1 MSTAEVSPT
10 PAAKVE
16 VVNIPL
22 QLIKPSRNNP
32 RKTFDDLNDLANSI
46 RQNGLQQPL
55 LVRPHPTITGAYD
68 LVAGE
73 RRWRASKLAEKPTAP
88 CIVKQLSDEEAL
100 DLQMVENI
108 QREDL
113 SPREAAEGYARLLKR
128 HGDVATVAA
137 KVGKEVA
144 EVTRVLQLNKLTASA
159 KEALAKGEMLL
170 GHAYELCRLREHE
183 QKQALDFLFEKGD
196 RAPQIQTRAGWKSV
210 GRRAVPIADLRV
222 WIQNTLMLDLS
233 KAPFD
238 TADATLNP
246 KAGACSACPH
256 RTGNAPILFADIKN
270 GDVCTVPSCFFAKRN
285 ATIDIKAQALAK
297 EHGHKSLMK
306 IAVGWISSHKDE
318 SIPLFDKQVYS
329 NTGLALIEPGTECEY
344 TKPAMVVYC
353 ERSENVK
360 VGQYVSVCT
369 KAGYDGECKKHN
381 GRTRRD
387 QTARP
392 KVSPKERAN
401 RRVENWKK
409 EQPMVVLARIAKATV
424 EAAKK
429 VKVTGKQLKQAM
441 ALVSDEVFDHVYS
454 DRYREIGK
462 AFGLEA
468 AVEKNHSGRDWQAP
482 LEKFTAESP
491 LARLVLT
498 YCAHNFGEHAGSKI
512 RALAKTFKVDVAKI
526 SSEAEK
532 ELAAKTREEI
542 MRAQRVEE
550 RRKAGRGTATSAP
563 SGEDIK
569 MRIKAR

>member
-1 MSTAEVSPT
+1 MSTAEASPT

-22 QLIKPSRNNP
+22 QLIKPSRTNP

-46 RQNGLQQPL
+46 RQNDLQQPL
-55 LVRPHPTITGAYD
+55 LVRPHPTISGAYD

-73 RRWRASKLAEKPTAP
+73 RRWRASKLAEKQTAP
-88 CIVKQLSDEEAL
+88 CIVKQLTDEDAL

-108 QREDL
+108 QRENL
-113 SPREAAEGYARLLKR
+113 SPLEAAEGYARLLKR

-137 KVGKEVA
+137 KVGKEVP
-144 EVTRVLQLNKLTASA
+144 EVTRVLQLNKLICAA
-159 KEALAKGEMLL
+159 KEALARGDMLL

-183 QKQALDFLFEKGD
+183 QKQALGFLFEKGD
-196 RAPQIQTRAGWKSV
+196 RAPQIQTRAGWKAV
-210 GRRAVPIADLRV
+210 GRRAVPLADLRV
-222 WIQNTLMLDLS
+222 WIQNTLMLDLA

-238 TADATLNP
+238 TADVTLNP
-246 KAGACSACPH
+246 KAGACAACPN

-285 ATIDIKAQALAK
+285 AALDRKAEALAK
-297 EHGHKSLMK
+297 EHGHKSILK
-306 IAVGWISSHKDE
+306 VAVGWVGGHKDE
-318 SIPLFDKQVYS
+318 SIPTFDKQVYN

-381 GRTRRD
+381 GRVRRD
-387 QTARP
+387 NTARP
-392 KVSPKERAN
+392 KVSPREHAN
-401 RRVENWKK
+401 RRIENWKK
-409 EQPMVVLARIAKATV
+409 EQPMLVLARIAKATV

-429 VKVTGKQLKQAM
+429 PKVTGAQLKQAT

-468 AVEKNHSGRDWQAP
+468 EADKQHSGRDWRRS
-482 LEKFTAESP
+482 LEAFAGKSP
-491 LARLVLT
+491 LAKLVLT
-498 YCAHNFGEHAGSKI
+498 FCAHNFSEHSG
-512 RALAKTFKVDVAKI
+512 AKVREIAKVFKVDARRI
-526 SSEAEK
+526 AAEAERDLATQVSE
-532 ELAAKTREEI
+532 ELR
-542 MRAQRVEE
+542 RA
-550 RRKAGRGTATSAP
+550 RRLKQPRKQQA
-563 SGEDIK
+563 
-569 MRIKAR
+569 

>member
-1 MSTAEVSPT
+1 MSSPEVT
-10 PAAKVE
+10 THNPATTQVIE
-16 VVNIPL
+16 VPL
-22 QLIKPSRNNP
+22 HLIKPSKTNP
-32 RKTFDDLNDLANSI
+32 RKAFADLSDLANSI
-46 RQNGLQQPL
+46 RQNGVQQPL
-55 LVRPHPTITGAYD
+55 LVRPHPTVSGTYD

-73 RRWRASKLAEKPTAP
+73 RRWRASKLAEKSTAP
-88 CIVKQLSDEEAL
+88 CIVRPLTDEEAL

-113 SPREAAEGYARLLKR
+113 SPLEATQGYAKLLKR

-144 EVTRVLQLNKLTASA
+144 EVTRVLQLNRLTSSA

-210 GRRAVPIADLRV
+210 GRRAVPVADLRV
-222 WIQNTLMLDLS
+222 WIQNTLMLDLA

-246 KAGACSACPH
+246 KAGACSTCPH
-256 RTGNAPILFADIKN
+256 RTGNAPILFADIKS

-285 ATIDIKAQALAK
+285 AALDCRAQALAK
-297 EHGHKSLMK
+297 EHGHKSILK
-306 IAVGWISSHKDE
+306 IAVGWVSGHKDE
-318 SIPLFDKQVYS
+318 SIPPFDKQVYS
-329 NTGLALIEPGTECEY
+329 NTGLALVEPGTECEY
-344 TKPAMVVYC
+344 TNPAMVVYC

-369 KAGYDGECKKHN
+369 KAGFDGECKKHN

-387 QTARP
+387 HTLRP
-392 KVSPKERAN
+392 KVSPTARAN

-409 EQPMVVLARIAKATV
+409 EQPMLVLARIAKATV

-429 VKVTGKQLKQAM
+429 VKVTGTPLKQAM
-441 ALVSDEVFDHVYS
+441 ELVSDEVFDHVYS
-454 DRYREIGK
+454 DRYREVGK

-468 AVEKNHSGRDWQAP
+468 AAEKNYSGRDWQAP
-482 LEKFTAESP
+482 LETFAGDSP
-491 LARLVLT
+491 LTRLVLT
-498 YCAHNFGEHAGSKI
+498 YCTHNFGEHSTAKI
-512 RALAKTFKVDVAKI
+512 RSMAKLFKVNVTKI
-526 SSEAEK
+526 EKDAEK
-532 ELAAKTREEI
+532 ELAAKTREELA
-542 MRAQRVEE
+542 RAKKSEA
-550 RRKAGRGTATSAP
+550 RRKLNGASAP
-563 SGEDIK
+563 GSLSK
-569 MRIKAR
+569 

>member
-1 MSTAEVSPT
+1 MSTTEVSPI

-16 VVNIPL
+16 VVSIPL
-22 QLIKPSRNNP
+22 QLIKPSRTNP
-32 RKTFDDLNDLANSI
+32 RKTFGDLDDLANSI
-46 RQNGLQQPL
+46 RQNGVQQPL

-88 CIVKQLSDEEAL
+88 CIVKPLTDEEAL

-113 SPREAAEGYARLLKR
+113 SPLEAAEGYAKLLKR

-144 EVTRVLQLNKLTASA
+144 EVTRVLQLNKLTAAA
-159 KEALAKGEMLL
+159 KEALAKGDMLL

-183 QKQALDFLFEKGD
+183 QKQALEFLFEKGD

-210 GRRAVPIADLRV
+210 GRRAVPVADLRV
-222 WIQNTLMLDLS
+222 WIQNTLMLDLA

-238 TADATLNP
+238 AADKNLNP

-285 ATIDIKAQALAK
+285 AALDIKALALAK
-297 EHGHKSLMK
+297 EHGNKSILK
-306 IAVGWISSHKDE
+306 IAVGWVSGHKDE
-318 SIPLFDKQVYS
+318 SIPPFDKQVYS
-329 NTGLALIEPGTECEY
+329 NSGLALVEPGTECEY

-381 GRTRRD
+381 GRVRRD
-387 QTARP
+387 HTARP
-392 KVSPKERAN
+392 KDSPTERAN

-429 VKVTGKQLKQAM
+429 VKVTGTPLKQAM
-441 ALVSDEVFDHVYS
+441 ALVGDEVFDHVYS
-454 DRYREIGK
+454 DRYREVGK

-468 AVEKNHSGRDWQAP
+468 AADKNHSGRDWREP
-482 LEKFTAESP
+482 LDQFAGDNP
-491 LARLVLT
+491 LAKLVLT
-498 YCAHNFGEHAGSKI
+498 YCAHNFGEHSGSKI
-512 RALAKTFKVDVAKI
+512 QDIAKVFKVDVRKI
-526 SSEAEK
+526 SAEADK
-532 ELAAKTREEI
+532 ELAAKTREELV
-542 MRAQRVEE
+542 RARKSQQRQKS
-550 RRKAGRGTATSAP
+550 KA
-563 SGEDIK
+563 
-569 MRIKAR
+569 

>member
-1 MSTAEVSPT
+1 MSTAEVSPN
-10 PAAKVE
+10 PAAKFE
-16 VVNIPL
+16 VVSIPL
-22 QLIKPSRNNP
+22 RLIKPSKTNP

-55 LVRPHPTITGAYD
+55 LVRPHPTISGTYD

-73 RRWRASKLAEKPTAP
+73 RRWRASKLAEKQTAP
-88 CIVKQLSDEEAL
+88 CIVKSLTDEEAL

-113 SPREAAEGYARLLKR
+113 SPLEAAEGYAKLLKR

-137 KVGKEVA
+137 KVGKELA
-144 EVTRVLQLNKLTASA
+144 EVTRVLQLNKLTAAA
-159 KEALAKGEMLL
+159 KEALAKGDMLL

-196 RAPQIQTRAGWKSV
+196 RAPQVQTRAGWKSV
-210 GRRAVPIADLRV
+210 GRRAVPVADLRV
-222 WIQNTLMLDLS
+222 WIQNTLMLDLA

-285 ATIDIKAQALAK
+285 AALDLKAQTLAK
-297 EHGHKSLMK
+297 ERGHKSLMK
-306 IAVGWISSHKDE
+306 IAVGWVSSHKDE
-318 SIPLFDKQVYS
+318 SIPPFDKQVYS

-344 TKPAMVVYC
+344 TKPAMIVYC

-369 KAGYDGECKKHN
+369 KAGYDGECKRHN
-381 GRTRRD
+381 GRVRRD

-392 KVSPKERAN
+392 KISPTERAN
-401 RRVENWKK
+401 RRVETWKK
-409 EQPMVVLARIAKATV
+409 EQPMLVVARIAKATV

-429 VKVTGKQLKQAM
+429 VKVTGAPLKQAM
-441 ALVSDEVFDHVYS
+441 ALVGDEVFDHVYS
-454 DRYREIGK
+454 DRYREVGK
-462 AFGLEA
+462 AFGLEPA
-468 AVEKNHSGRDWQAP
+468 ADKNHSGRDWQGS
-482 LEKFTAESP
+482 LEAFAGDSH
-491 LARLVLT
+491 LAKLVLT
-498 YCAHNFGEHAGSKI
+498 YCAHNFGEHAATKV
-512 RALAKTFKVDVAKI
+512 RAMAKLFKVNANKI
-526 SSEAEK
+526 STNADR
-532 ELAAKTREEI
+532 ELAARCKDELA
-542 MRAQRVEE
+542 RATKGAE
-550 RRKAGRGTATSAP
+550 RQKRN
-563 SGEDIK
+563 
-569 MRIKAR
+569 

>member
-1 MSTAEVSPT
+1 MNTAEVSPI
-10 PAAKVE
+10 PAAKIE
-16 VVNIPL
+16 VVSIPL
-22 QLIKPSRNNP
+22 QLIKPSKTNP

-55 LVRPHPTITGAYD
+55 LVRPHPTISGTYA

-73 RRWRASKLAEKPTAP
+73 RRWRASKLAEERTAP
-88 CIVKQLSDEEAL
+88 CIVKQLSDEDAL

-113 SPREAAEGYARLLKR
+113 SPLEAAEGYAKLLKR

-144 EVTRVLQLNKLTASA
+144 EVTRVLQLNKLTALA
-159 KEALAKGEMLL
+159 KEALAKGDMLL

-196 RAPQIQTRAGWKSV
+196 RAPQVQTRAGWKSV
-210 GRRAVPIADLRV
+210 GRRAVPVADLRV
-222 WIQNTLMLDLS
+222 WIQNTLMLDLA

-238 TADATLNP
+238 TSDAMLNP

-285 ATIDIKAQALAK
+285 AALDCRAQALAK
-297 EHGHKSLMK
+297 EHGHKSILK
-306 IAVGWISSHKDE
+306 VAVGWVSGHRDE
-318 SIPLFDKQVYS
+318 SIPPFDKQVYS
-329 NTGLALIEPGTECEY
+329 NTGLALVEPGTECEY
-344 TKPAMVVYC
+344 TKPAIVVYC

-381 GRTRRD
+381 GRVRRD
-387 QTARP
+387 HTARP
-392 KVSPKERAN
+392 KVSPTERAN

-409 EQPMVVLARIAKATV
+409 EQPMIVLARIAKATV
-424 EAAKK
+424 ESAKK
-429 VKVTGKQLKQAM
+429 VKVTGTQLKKAM
-441 ALVSDEVFDHVYS
+441 SLVSAEVFDHVYS

-468 AVEKNHSGRDWQAP
+468 AAERNHSGRDWQGP
-482 LEKFTAESP
+482 LEAFAGDSP
-491 LARLVLT
+491 LAKLVLT
-498 YCAHNFGEHAGSKI
+498 YCAHNFGEHSGSKI
-512 RALAKTFKVDVAKI
+512 RDIAKVFKVDVREISAK
-526 SSEAEK
+526 AEK
-532 ELAAKTREEI
+532 ELGAKTREELA
-542 MRAQRVEE
+542 RAKKSEA
-550 RRKAGRGTATSAP
+550 RRKEGAGTGVKTERTTP
-563 SGEDIK
+563 
-569 MRIKAR
+569 